1 MHRRVGHGGRSLVFR
16 ASVVVA
22 VGVVVAGGCASG
34 ERAERE
40 REIAAVRS
48 QLDELKKSQE
58 ANAKE
63 LARLS
68 GEMKALDAQSAF
80 LVGEVKAAAEERA
93 HVKAALEQGDKAV
106 RELTASVEELRKATP
121 SAGPPATTA
130 PAPQS
135 SAPDASPEQMY
146 AAALASLQ
154 ADEHERAVAQFTL
167 LTKKF
172 PEHPLAS
179 SAQYWIGEAYYRQR
193 EFQQALDEF
202 RKVIDGYPKSPQ
214 IPEALL
220 KIGLCYRSLRD
231 QARARE
237 AWEQV
242 TQQFPG
248 TNAADQARSL
258 LAALS
263 EGTEHPTR

>member
-1 MHRRVGHGGRSLVFR
+1 MSRRVGHNGLSFALR
-16 ASVVVA
+16 ASVLAVSVVA
-22 VGVVVAGGCASG
+22 ATSGCASG

-40 REIAAVRS
+40 REVAAVRS
-48 QLDELKKSQE
+48 QLDELRKGQE

-80 LVGEVKAAAEERA
+80 LVGEVKAASEERA
-93 HVKAALEQGDKAV
+93 RVKAALEESDKAV
-106 RELTASVEELRKATP
+106 RELRSSLQELSKVTP
-121 SAGPPATTA
+121 PPASPPA

-135 SAPDASPEQMY
+135 STPDASPEQIY

-154 ADEHERAVAQFTL
+154 ADEHERAVAEFTE

-179 SAQYWIGEAYYRQR
+179 SAQYWIGEAYYRQQEFSQALG
-193 EFQQALDEF
+193 EFQ
-202 RKVIDGYPKSPQ
+202 KVINGYPKSPQ

-231 QARARE
+231 QPRARE
-237 AWEQV
+237 VWEQV
-242 TQQFPG
+242 TKQYPG
-248 TNAADQARSL
+248 TNAANQARSL
-258 LAALS
+258 LAASS
-263 EGTEHPTR
+263 EGANRPAR